1 MVCPPLPA
9 PWFLDAHSAAIQS
22 VCAIV
27 GLIVV
32 ICYTCFT
39 WSIRQATVR
48 QATAAQRPLLVLE
61 WDETAEEE
69 SDGEGGPSNKTS
81 AVYIENKG
89 NGPALGVFWKIDQ
102 RNEVNGKDRP
112 WHELG
117 ALAVGDW
124 SDLPNDTEPELP
136 IVPPEGVRLHY
147 KDLAGNFYCT
157 RVFHKAGTIQQD
169 SIDLSKRECLH
180 LH

>member
-1 MVCPPLPA
+1 MVCPPLPPA
-9 PWFLDAHSAAIQS
+9 WFLDAHSGTVQS
-22 VCAIV
+22 LCAIAALV
-27 GLIVV
+27 VV
-32 ICYTCFT
+32 IVYTYFT
-39 WSIRQATVR
+39 WRIRQAAVR
-48 QATAAQRPLLVLE
+48 QYVASQRPLVVLQLVE
-61 WDETAEEE
+61 SEETQT
-69 SDGEGGPSNKTS
+69 GGDPSETDRS
-81 AVYIENKG
+81 AYIENKG

-102 RNEVNGKDRP
+102 RNEVSVHRP
-112 WHELG
+112 WYELG

-124 SDLPNDTEPELP
+124 SDLPNETRPELL

-169 SIDLSKRECLH
+169 SIDLSKKECLH